1 MLKKLAVVVGGLA
14 LLTVAV
20 YGVRSWV
27 RSSRREAADRALAR
41 TADWAQG
48 PSLAASLMV
57 QEYGPPQ
64 WVGDDRLEWFMA
76 LPWKRISVSDTPAG
90 FLEHAVSYRIPQE
103 KLAEL
108 RRFGRGLS
116 VDAQNDEIS
125 ARGESEEGNLLC
137 LNLANDI
144 ALGKKTAAQA
154 GEFYRLTIRESMSG
168 KSSPYMERLLFKAEM
183 PAEAQMPQP

>member
-1 MLKKLAVVVGGLA
+1 
-14 LLTVAV
+14 
-20 YGVRSWV
+20 
-27 RSSRREAADRALAR
+27 
-41 TADWAQG
+41 
-48 PSLAASLMV
+48 
-57 QEYGPPQ
+57 
-64 WVGDDRLEWFMA
+64 
-76 LPWKRISVSDTPAG
+76 
-90 FLEHAVSYRIPQE
+90 
-103 KLAEL
+103 L

-125 ARGESEEGNLLC
+125 ARGESEESNLLC